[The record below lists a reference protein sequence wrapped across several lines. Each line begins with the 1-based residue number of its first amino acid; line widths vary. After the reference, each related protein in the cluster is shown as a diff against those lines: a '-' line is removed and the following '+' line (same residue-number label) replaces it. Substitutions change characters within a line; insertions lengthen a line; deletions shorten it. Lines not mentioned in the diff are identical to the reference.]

1 MAIDIRKTTS
11 LALGAALIGGLASA
25 PAFAINDLAQGYAL
39 GATVQTPPTA
49 EQATTGAAKSEDAHA
64 KHSAEGKCGEGKCG
78 ASGNKSA
85 DAKTHAEGKC
95 GEGKCGASKDTSADA
110 KAADKAAGEIKAHA
124 EGKCG
129 EGKCGGNH

>member
-49 EQATTGAAKSEDAHA
+49 
-64 KHSAEGKCGEGKCG
+64 
-78 ASGNKSA
+78 
-85 DAKTHAEGKC
+85 
-95 GEGKCGASKDTSADA
+95 
-110 KAADKAAGEIKAHA
+110 
-124 EGKCG
+124 
-129 EGKCGGNH
+129 